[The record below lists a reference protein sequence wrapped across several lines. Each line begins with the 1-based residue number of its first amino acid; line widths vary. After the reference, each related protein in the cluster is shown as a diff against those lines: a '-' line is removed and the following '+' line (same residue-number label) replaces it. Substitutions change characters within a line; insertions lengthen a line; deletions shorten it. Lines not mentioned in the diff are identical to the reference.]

1 MTRKAMVVWLVGLAL
16 APFRLA
22 AAQQP
27 KKVPQI
33 GFLSSSS
40 PSAVSARLEAF
51 RQGLRELGYVEGK
64 NIIIEYRFAEGMLER
79 LPDLTAELVS
89 LKVQVI
95 VALANTG
102 AVAAKHATQA
112 IPIVIEAVGDPV
124 ATGLV
129 ASLARPGG
137 NITGLSTL
145 SPELSGKRLE
155 LLKEVLPTAS
165 RVAILWNPT
174 QPSNPLQLKEVQ
186 AAAQAFALRIQSLE
200 VSKSDDLERA
210 FTTMA
215 HDQADAFLFSV
226 DPLFLTHR
234 VRLTN
239 LASKHRL
246 PGIYA
251 AAEYVEAGG
260 LMSYAP
266 DYSYMFRRA
275 ATYVDKILKGAKPA
289 DLPVEQPTKFEF
301 IINLKAAK
309 QIGLTIPPNVLAR
322 ADKVIK

>member
-1 MTRKAMVVWLVGLAL
+1 MPLRFLVVLIVVAL
-16 APFRLA
+16 CVSAE
-22 AAQQP
+22 AQQS
-27 KKVPQI
+27 KKIPRI

-40 PSAVSARLEAF
+40 FSTVSARLEAF
-51 RQGLRELGYVEGK
+51 RQGLRDLRYVEGQ
-64 NIIIEYRFAEGMLER
+64 NITFEYRFAEGKLER
-79 LPDLTAELVS
+79 LPDLAAELVA

-102 AVAAKHATQA
+102 AVAAKHATQTV
-112 IPIVIEAVGDPV
+112 PIVMVAVGEPV

-129 ASLARPGG
+129 ASLARPGE
-137 NITGLSTL
+137 NITGLTTL

-155 LLKEVLPTAS
+155 LVKEVLPTAS
-165 RVAILWNPT
+165 RVAIFWNPT
-174 QPSNPLQLKEVQ
+174 QPSNLLQLKEVQ
-186 AAAQAFALRIQSLE
+186 AAAQAIAVRIQSLE
-200 VSKSDDLERA
+200 VSKSDDFERA

-215 HDQADAFLFSV
+215 REHADAFLVSV

-239 LASKHRL
+239 LASKNRL

-260 LMSYAP
+260 LLSYAP

-309 QIGLTIPPNVLAR
+309 QIGLTIPQSILYR